1 MTRPSQ
7 QELWAE
13 TAQLA
18 DRFGWSL
25 DAILDLEH
33 HDRRRLLTAEI
44 GGVGTEVP
52 DRTLLGPGHDT
63 PRNR

>member
-13 TAQLA
+13 TAELA
-18 DRFGWSL
+18 ERFGWSL

-33 HDRRRLLTAEI
+33 RDRHRLLAAARERELTRGSERELAAA
-44 GGVGTEVP
+44 
-52 DRTLLGPGHDT
+52 RLGLEGFK
-63 PRNR
+63 